1 MAAIEKFARI
11 FGTIVPAFFIREKPT
26 SRKRKPTCMNMTST
40 AATTTQVVSIA
51 GMASLSVGSM
61 TRIVSQEPESVMR
74 PAYRI
79 RRGGFVPV
87 AKNSIAAPRAG
98 PRLARLLAE
107 RDDAGLDA
115 V

>member
-1 MAAIEKFARI
+1 FARI
-11 FGTIVPAFFIREKPT
+11 FGPPVPAFFIREKPT
-26 SRKRKPTCMNMTST
+26 SRKRKPTCMNITST

-61 TRIVSQEPESVMR
+61 TRRTGEPPPSVVR

-79 RRGGFVPV
+79 RGPDFVLRANARSGSGF
-87 AKNSIAAPRAG
+87 
-98 PRLARLLAE
+98 LEDQAE
-107 RDDAGLDA
+107 RDIGVLGLTR